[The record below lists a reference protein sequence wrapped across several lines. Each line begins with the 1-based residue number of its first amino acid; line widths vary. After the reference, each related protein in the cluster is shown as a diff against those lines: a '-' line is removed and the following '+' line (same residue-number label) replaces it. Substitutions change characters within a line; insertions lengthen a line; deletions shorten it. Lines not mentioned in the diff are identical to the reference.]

1 MINNIPRKF
10 LLDENIQ
17 LRSMAKLPYNT
28 INLRDLLA
36 EKGMK
41 KTGVDDWQVLE
52 LARNNGY
59 TIVTLDRNMVAKA
72 CSMNQDVI
80 YSRNGKNNSKKMFL
94 IMGSLTMPFKFAD

>member
-1 MINNIPRKF
+1 MINNVPRKF
-10 LLDENIQ
+10 LLDENTQ
-17 LRSMAKLPYNT
+17 LRSRAKLPYNT

-36 EKGMK
+36 EKGMRI
-41 KTGVDDWQVLE
+41 GIDDWQVLE

-80 YSRNGKNNSKKMFL
+80 YARNGKNNSKKMFL
-94 IMGSLTMPFKFAD
+94 IMGSLTMQFKFSD

>member
-1 MINNIPRKF
+1 MINNMPRKF
-10 LLDENIQ
+10 LLDENTQ
-17 LRSMAKLPYNT
+17 LRSRAKLPYNT

-36 EKGMK
+36 EKGMR
-41 KTGVDDWQVLE
+41 TGIDDWQVLE

>member
-1 MINNIPRKF
+1 MINNMPRKF

-17 LRSMAKLPYNT
+17 LRSRAKLPYNT

-36 EKGMK
+36 EKGMR
-41 KTGVDDWQVLE
+41 TGIDDWQVLE

>member
-1 MINNIPRKF
+1 MINNMPRKF
-10 LLDENIQ
+10 LLDENTQ
-17 LRSMAKLPYNT
+17 LRSRAKLPYNT

-36 EKGMK
+36 EKGMR
-41 KTGVDDWQVLE
+41 TGIDDWQVLE

-80 YSRNGKNNSKKMFL
+80 YARNGKNNSKKMFL
-94 IMGSLTMPFKFAD
+94 IMGSLTMPFKFTD

>member
-1 MINNIPRKF
+1 MINNVPRKF
-10 LLDENIQ
+10 LLDENTQ
-17 LRSMAKLPYNT
+17 LRSRAKLPYNT

-36 EKGMK
+36 GKGMR
-41 KTGVDDWQVLE
+41 TGIDDWQVLE

-80 YSRNGKNNSKKMFL
+80 YARNGKNNSKKMFL
-94 IMGSLTMPFKFAD
+94 IMGSMTMPFKFAD